1 MPKVILIGA
10 GRGSRLMPLTTSQP
24 KSFTPI
30 LSKRILDWTLEA
42 FRANNLDDFV
52 FISGYL
58 KNVIEAEYP
67 NFTFAENMDWENNN
81 ILFSLLTARDH
92 LKNGFYATYTDTL
105 FQASAIASLKEST
118 HDITLIMDTE
128 WRKRY
133 KFRSQHPESDG
144 EKMIT
149 KGDQVIRISR
159 EIDPGKA
166 SGEFTGVIKM
176 TKKGAQQFLEFFD
189 RLHMTLGPDGN
200 FDESKPSG
208 IWIAV
213 TVSEAQRSSLGSNL
227 NPKSFMLCLVYS
239 ATSDCLINIFSIP
252 SANIIYN
259 ATYKA

>member
-1 MPKVILIGA
+1 MLLDLDGEVMMPKVILIGA

-30 LSKRILDWTLEA
+30 LSKSILDWTLEA

-67 NFTFAENMDWENNN
+67 NFTFTENMDWENNN

-149 KGDQVIRISR
+149 EGDQVIRISR

-176 TKKGAQQFLEFFD
+176 TQKGAQHFLEFFD
-189 RLHMTLGPDGN
+189 KIVKKDLFFFFQIRDNMSRLVNL
-200 FDESKPSG
+200 DEIFPK
-208 IWIAV
+208 AL
-213 TVSEAQRSSLGSNL
+213 EAHTGY
-227 NPKSFMLCLVYS
+227 PP
-239 ATSDCLINIFSIP
+239 T
-252 SANIIYN
+252 
-259 ATYKA
+259 

>member
-1 MPKVILIGA
+1 MLLDLDGAAMMPKVILIGA

-105 FQASAIASLKEST
+105 FQASAIASLKQST

-149 KGDQVIRISR
+149 EGDQVIRVSR
-159 EIDPGKA
+159 EIDPEKA

-200 FDESKPSG
+200 FDESKPFRKAYLIHQLDRMIKAG
-208 IWIAV
+208 ISIHH
-213 TVSEAQRSSLGSNL
+213 VSVPGEYHEIDTLEDYDLACRLWKG
-227 NPKSFMLCLVYS
+227 
-239 ATSDCLINIFSIP
+239 
-252 SANIIYN
+252 
-259 ATYKA
+259 